1 MTTIVIADDHA
12 VMRSGL
18 RMLLEAEDD
27 LEVLAEA
34 GDVEETIRKLKGFKP
49 DILLL
54 DLHMPGG
61 PSLKAMPE
69 MHEASPGTGV
79 VVLTMQNSPAFVREA
94 LRSGAL
100 GYVTKEAADTE
111 VVEAVRLAAAGQ
123 SYLQPGLGA
132 RLATEPEDEGQPDG
146 LSDREAEVLGLI
158 ALGHTN
164 AEIAAQ
170 LYLSVR
176 TVESHRSHVQQ
187 KLRLTTRS
195 QLVHYALQHG
205 LVAI

>member
-27 LEVLAEA
+27 LEVIAEA
-34 GDVEETIRKLKGFKP
+34 GDVDETIRKLKGFKP

-69 MHEASPGTGV
+69 IQAASPQTGV

-94 LRSGAL
+94 LRGGAL
-100 GYVTKEAADTE
+100 GYVTKDAADTD
-111 VVEAVRLAAAGQ
+111 VVEAVRLAATGQ
-123 SYLQPGLGA
+123 SYLQPGMGA

-146 LSDREAEVLGLI
+146 LSEREAEVLGLI

-164 AEIAAQ
+164 AEIAAK
-170 LYLSVR
+170 LFLSVR

>member
-18 RMLLEAEDD
+18 RMLLEVEDD

-69 MHEASPGTGV
+69 MHDASPDTRV

-94 LRSGAL
+94 LRAGAL
-100 GYVTKEAADTE
+100 GYVTKEAADTD
-111 VVEAVRLAAAGQ
+111 VVEAVRLAASGQ

-132 RLATEPEDEGQPDG
+132 RLATEPEEQGQPDG

-164 AEIAAQ
+164 AEIAAK

>member
-1 MTTIVIADDHA
+1 
-12 VMRSGL
+12 
-18 RMLLEAEDD
+18 
-27 LEVLAEA
+27 
-34 GDVEETIRKLKGFKP
+34 
-49 DILLL
+49 
-54 DLHMPGG
+54 
-61 PSLKAMPE
+61 MPE
-69 MHEASPGTGV
+69 MHEASSGTGV

-132 RLATEPEDEGQPDG
+132 RLATEPEEEGQPDG

>member
-34 GDVEETIRKLKGFKP
+34 GDVDETIRKLKGFKP

-69 MHEASPGTGV
+69 ICAASPQTGV

-94 LRSGAL
+94 LRAGAL
-100 GYVTKEAADTE
+100 GYVTKEAADTD
-111 VVEAVRLAAAGQ
+111 VVEA
-123 SYLQPGLGA
+123 S
-132 RLATEPEDEGQPDG
+132 
-146 LSDREAEVLGLI
+146 
-158 ALGHTN
+158 
-164 AEIAAQ
+164 
-170 LYLSVR
+170 
-176 TVESHRSHVQQ
+176 
-187 KLRLTTRS
+187 LTASTKR
-195 QLVHYALQHG
+195 
-205 LVAI
+205 

>member
-12 VMRSGL
+12 VLRSGL
-18 RMLLEAEDD
+18 RMLLEVEDD
-27 LEVLAEA
+27 LEVVAEA
-34 GDVEETIRKLKGFKP
+34 GDVEETIRKLKGYKP

-69 MHEASPGTGV
+69 IQAASPATGV
-79 VVLTMQNSPAFVREA
+79 VVLTVQNSPAFVREA
-94 LRSGAL
+94 LRAGAL
-100 GYVTKEAADTE
+100 GYVTKEAADTD
-111 VVEAVRLAAAGQ
+111 VVEAVRLAASGR
-123 SYLQPGLGA
+123 SYLQPAMGV
-132 RLATEPEDEGQPDG
+132 RLATEPEEVGHPDG

-164 AEIAAQ
+164 AEIAAK
-170 LYLSVR
+170 LFLSVR
-176 TVESHRSHVQQ
+176 TIESHRSHVQQ
-187 KLRLTTRS
+187 KLRLSTRS